1 MEENNTIFGKILRGE
16 IPSTE
21 VYSDEH
27 VYAFRDINPGAPVH
41 VLIIPRKHIPKA
53 SDLTEAD
60 AELVGRMFLA
70 ANRIARQEGVDES
83 GYRLVV
89 NVGEGAG
96 QTVFHLHMHLLAGRE
111 MSWPPC

>member
-1 MEENNTIFGKILRGE
+1 MSDNDTIFGKILRGE

-41 VLIIPRKHIPKA
+41 VLIIPRKPIPKI
-53 SDLTEAD
+53 SDIDEAD
-60 AELVGRMFLA
+60 AELVGRLFLA
-70 ANRIARQEGVDES
+70 ANKIAAQEGLAES
-83 GYRLVV
+83 GYRLVI
-89 NVGEGAG
+89 NCGEGAG
-96 QTVFHLHMHLLAGRE
+96 QTVFHLHVHLLGGRP